1 MVWISFMSIIHV
13 NDIIPVVSSTLLKK
27 QILLLIFLYVSLLS
41 TMPPKPSY
49 RRNWDYTKKKFDCTY
64 DLKRDVYNYYLRAKE
79 NPKIGYVK
87 KLKNYWDKLHPE
99 FNFLSDKNLRD
110 QASHIEKNKIVMET
124 SMDLLQQVPAKI
136 SKSMKIIA

>member
-1 MVWISFMSIIHV
+1 MYHCYQ
-13 NDIIPVVSSTLLKK
+13 PCLLN
-27 QILLLIFLYVSLLS
+27 QATNETEI
-41 TMPPKPSY
+41 TQ
-49 RRNWDYTKKKFDCTY
+49 KKFDWTY

-87 KLKNYWDKLHPE
+87 KLKNCWDKLHPE

-124 SMDLLQQVPAKI
+124 SMDLLQRVPAKI
-136 SKSMKIIA
+136 RQSMKIIA